1 MSDSIQIVLT
11 ALGAL
16 LVLFAIRVP
25 IAVALGIV
33 SFLGIAYVRGF
44 GAAWGALKTAPY
56 EFGAHWS
63 LSAVPMFLL
72 MGAAAFRGGLTSSLF
87 EAMRVWFGR
96 LPGGLAIATNMASAV
111 FAAASG

>member
-1 MSDSIQIVLT
+1 VSDSIQIVLT

-44 GAAWGALKTAPY
+44 
-56 EFGAHWS
+56 
-63 LSAVPMFLL
+63 
-72 MGAAAFRGGLTSSLF
+72 
-87 EAMRVWFGR
+87 
-96 LPGGLAIATNMASAV
+96 
-111 FAAASG
+111 